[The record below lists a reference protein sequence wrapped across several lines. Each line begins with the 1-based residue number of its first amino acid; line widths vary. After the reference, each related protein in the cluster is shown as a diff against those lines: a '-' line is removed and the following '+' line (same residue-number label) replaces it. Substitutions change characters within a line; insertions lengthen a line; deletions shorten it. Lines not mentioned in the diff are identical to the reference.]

1 VNQSLIFLLGLVGGW
16 LICLIG
22 NHHLRERAQ
31 KTDFETQ
38 LKAYDTI
45 FEGYMD
51 QLTMKQEEIQQ
62 EIQEW
67 ENNIQRLSR
76 SSESS
81 FRINQAKANQ
91 VLELVSQGYNTVEIA
106 QKLGLGVGEVEL
118 IKQLKNSEITH

>member
-1 VNQSLIFLLGLVGGW
+1 MNQSLIFLLGLVGGW